1 MHGIENGV
9 NNKYDFVLSMHIL
22 NSYKKQHNYITA
34 RVLYFRFQLSELYQ
48 YNYVTNDINACFFFK
63 KPERIDLNGSH
74 TDFTDKTKSAIPNYS
89 ERYFNDLTFTF
100 SF

>member
-22 NSYKKQHNYITA
+22 KSYKKQHNYITA
-34 RVLYFRFQLSELYQ
+34 RVLYFRFQVYELNQ
-48 YNYVTNDINACFFFK
+48 YSYVTNAINACLKK

-74 TDFTDKTKSAIPNYS
+74 TDFRDRTNSSTPNYS
-89 ERYFNDLTFTF
+89 EDILTI
-100 SF
+100 